1 MKPEFGR
8 CDLLIV
14 ALLQKY
20 GPCPIFITFTAAVL
34 SLASSVALV
43 VVDLKFLVG
52 PGLDQKKD
60 QKIPEHGPHKSAV

>member
-1 MKPEFGR
+1 M
-8 CDLLIV
+8 V

-60 QKIPEHGPHKSAV
+60 QKILEHGPHKSAV